1 MEYKKEKINS
11 INGED
16 IYSITIINN
25 NNFKI
30 NFYTYGG
37 YIHEV
42 HIPLLNQEDKS
53 EDVLL
58 GYGNM
63 EGVLESNGYFN
74 SIIGRVANRIG
85 SSKFNI
91 GNNEY
96 EFLSISENEMHI
108 RIIQTEPSGA
118 TLAWYQK
125 FATINPNDED
135 GDCNGDTGE
144 VGSGNNDVLI
154 WAEEFETDGAPCAG
168 IWNYDLGGNG
178 WGNEEAQFYTNLT
191 NHNYWNFHGHG
202 DKYQNN
208 EDHIVQVN
216 SKSIC
221 ESNEQSITTGKLL
234 EVEGTKYNLQNN
246 FLINDTFL
254 KSGGIDHNYVLQD
267 QSMKE
272 PAAIIYS
279 KKTGLGVEYF
289 TNQYGIQFYTGNIFI

>member
-25 NNFKI
+25 NNYKI
-30 NFYTYGG
+30 TFYTYGG

-96 EFLSISENEMHI
+96 ELYSNV
-108 RIIQTEPSGA
+108 P
-118 TLAWYQK
+118 
-125 FATINPNDED
+125 PNHLH
-135 GDCNGDTGE
+135 GGR
-144 VGSGNNDVLI
+144 VGFNKKI
-154 WAEEFETDGAPCAG
+154 WRN
-168 IWNYDLGGNG
+168 I
-178 WGNEEAQFYTNLT
+178 
-191 NHNYWNFHGHG
+191 
-202 DKYQNN
+202 
-208 EDHIVQVN
+208 
-216 SKSIC
+216 
-221 ESNEQSITTGKLL
+221 
-234 EVEGTKYNLQNN
+234 
-246 FLINDTFL
+246 
-254 KSGGIDHNYVLQD
+254 
-267 QSMKE
+267 
-272 PAAIIYS
+272 
-279 KKTGLGVEYF
+279 GV
-289 TNQYGIQFYTGNIFI
+289 

>member
-25 NNFKI
+25 NNYKI
-30 NFYTYGG
+30 TFYTYGG

-96 EFLSISENEMHI
+96 ELYSNVPPNHLHGGRVGFNKKIWQIENINETSDSIKCTLKYLSPDMEENY
-108 RIIQTEPSGA
+108 PGN
-118 TLAWYQK
+118 L
-125 FATINPNDED
+125 
-135 GDCNGDTGE
+135 DCTVTYE
-144 VGSGNNDVLI
+144 LNN
-154 WAEEFETDGAPCAG
+154 
-168 IWNYDLGGNG
+168 
-178 WGNEEAQFYTNLT
+178 
-191 NHNYWNFHGHG
+191 
-202 DKYQNN
+202 NN
-208 EDHIVQVN
+208 E
-216 SKSIC
+216 
-221 ESNEQSITTGKLL
+221 
-234 EVEGTKYNLQNN
+234 
-246 FLINDTFL
+246 FLIEF
-254 KSGGIDHNYVLQD
+254 H
-267 QSMKE
+267 
-272 PAAIIYS
+272 AIFRSRY
-279 KKTGLGVEYF
+279 
-289 TNQYGIQFYTGNIFI
+289 NC